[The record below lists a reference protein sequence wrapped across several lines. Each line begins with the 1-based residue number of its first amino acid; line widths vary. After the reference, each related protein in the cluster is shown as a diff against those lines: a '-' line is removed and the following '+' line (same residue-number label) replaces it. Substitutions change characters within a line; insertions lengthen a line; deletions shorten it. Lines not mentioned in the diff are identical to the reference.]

1 MFDVA
6 ALPFADPPTVP
17 TRPGPLA
24 PLQQSALYACAVRSL
39 GGRTRH
45 LDLPVTG
52 AWMIERRLPIMGE
65 VGLISRGPRQV
76 PLAVARA
83 LRAAAGLR
91 HLIVNAEDEDSA
103 TALAAAGF
111 WRIGRPRQIAELRL
125 DPSPDA
131 MAAAMT
137 DKWRNRLRHARKQGL
152 RVMRR
157 PFPADPRHWLLAAD
171 ARAAKARGYRPI
183 SPRMTAALAAARPG
197 AGQLFL
203 ARGGTRTL
211 AAMLFLRHGRVA
223 TYQVGWSSDD
233 GRKASAGNLL
243 MWRAM
248 LGLQA
253 MGLER
258 IDLGLA
264 DAAASP
270 GLARF
275 KQGTGA
281 RLRHLGGTWI
291 SSAALPACP
300 AQVFRVGPAAGLSIS
315 PRPRATGAPGPGERP

>member
-111 WRIGRPRQIAELRL
+111 WRIGRP
-125 DPSPDA
+125 
-131 MAAAMT
+131 
-137 DKWRNRLRHARKQGL
+137 
-152 RVMRR
+152 
-157 PFPADPRHWLLAAD
+157 PAD
-171 ARAAKARGYRPI
+171 RGI
-183 SPRMTAALAAARPG
+183 
-197 AGQLFL
+197 
-203 ARGGTRTL
+203 
-211 AAMLFLRHGRVA
+211 
-223 TYQVGWSSDD
+223 
-233 GRKASAGNLL
+233 AS
-243 MWRAM
+243 
-248 LGLQA
+248 
-253 MGLER
+253 
-258 IDLGLA
+258 
-264 DAAASP
+264 
-270 GLARF
+270 
-275 KQGTGA
+275 
-281 RLRHLGGTWI
+281 
-291 SSAALPACP
+291 
-300 AQVFRVGPAAGLSIS
+300 
-315 PRPRATGAPGPGERP
+315 